1 MTNYALV
8 ITATGDVLGV
18 YAASA
23 APSSAPPGAEFR
35 ELVSAKVPAG
45 GGGGQKLRESGG
57 ALVWHDWR
65 TFEEVQA
72 AKWAEVHA
80 KRDALLRESDWRA
93 IYAADRGG
101 QAAADWA
108 RSPWR
113 DYRQEL
119 RNITNQPDPL
129 NIVWP
134 VPPTE

>member
-18 YAASA
+18 YAASV

-35 ELVSAKVPAG
+35 ELVSPKVPAG

-72 AKWAEVHA
+72 AKWAEVRT
-80 KRDALLRESDWRA
+80 KRDAILRESDWRPVQ
-93 IYAADRGG
+93 AADRGG
-101 QAAADWA
+101 QAMSQWA
-108 RSPWR
+108 QSPWR
-113 DYRQEL
+113 DYRQAL
-119 RNITNQPDPL
+119 REITNQADPFS
-129 NIVWP
+129 IVWP
-134 VPPTE
+134 VAPT